1 LNKNIN
7 GPYSK
12 ECFYPI
18 LNARKN
24 ENDIYILR
32 KEFQQLFR
40 DKIMSR
46 VIFLLPILQLFVLA
60 YTATFEIKRINLY
73 LIDFDKSVSSREL
86 ISKFQGSSF
95 FVIVNQSTS
104 YKLAEDELKY
114 GKADQI
120 IQIPNGFE
128 RDLNIQS
135 SAKIQIVTDAIDGNT
150 ALLMNA
156 YALSIIQDYNKNLI
170 VEKIPS
176 LQQTDLINIEHSFWF
191 NPELNYITY
200 MVPGILVLLVTI
212 IGMFLSAMNVVKEK
226 ENGTIEQINVT
237 PIKKYQFITGKLLP
251 FWIVGL
257 VELAL
262 GLTLAWLAFNIPII
276 GSLWLIFLFGG
287 LFLLVVLSFGL
298 IISTTANTQQQA
310 MFIAWFFLIIFILLS
325 GLFTPVESMPE
336 WAQIFNYSNPIAYF
350 IKVMRMVMLKGSDFA
365 DISEQ
370 FYALMVYAFIALSVA
385 VWRYRKTV

>member
-1 LNKNIN
+1 
-7 GPYSK
+7 
-12 ECFYPI
+12 
-18 LNARKN
+18 
-24 ENDIYILR
+24 
-32 KEFQQLFR
+32 
-40 DKIMSR
+40 
-46 VIFLLPILQLFVLA
+46 
-60 YTATFEIKRINLY
+60 
-73 LIDFDKSVSSREL
+73 
-86 ISKFQGSSF
+86 
-95 FVIVNQSTS
+95 
-104 YKLAEDELKY
+104 
-114 GKADQI
+114 
-120 IQIPNGFE
+120 
-128 RDLNIQS
+128 
-135 SAKIQIVTDAIDGNT
+135 
-150 ALLMNA
+150 
-156 YALSIIQDYNKNLI
+156 
-170 VEKIPS
+170 
-176 LQQTDLINIEHSFWF
+176 
-191 NPELNYITY
+191 

-298 IISTTANTQQQA
+298 IISTTTNTQQQA